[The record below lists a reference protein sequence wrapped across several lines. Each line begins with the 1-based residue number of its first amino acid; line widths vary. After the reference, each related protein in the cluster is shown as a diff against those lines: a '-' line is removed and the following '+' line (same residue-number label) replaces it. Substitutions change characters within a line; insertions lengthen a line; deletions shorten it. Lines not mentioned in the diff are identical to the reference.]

1 MTLPIGGIPAQVAA
15 YLQELEDRVSSLED
29 LKSPR
34 APYACAQASLPSPS
48 AYINAVVYVTDVK
61 RLAHSDGTNWK
72 RADTGANL

>member
-15 YLQELEDRVSSLED
+15 YLQELEDRVAGLED

-34 APYACAQASLPSPS
+34 APYACAQADLPSP
-48 AYINAVVYVTDVK
+48 ATYINAVVYVTDVK